1 VAAALQQRNVMMFA
15 RSALLACL
23 CLAVASPAA
32 PQGRSGGGMRGGF
45 GRGPSPPP
53 VTSMNLPNWGNSP
66 PAISPFRGPATG
78 APNPFPLRP
87 GVDAFRAT
95 AKTYSPRFSPGF
107 RDIDGRWNG
116 YRNVTGE
123 KWRRHDGYGRRH
135 DGYGKGFYPGAVY
148 IGGSPY
154 YYPGYPGVIDPAY
167 PPEPLPSAEPEGF
180 LRLLIT
186 PRNAN
191 VFIDGVHEGTVDDF
205 GGTGERTLRAGLHTV
220 HVEADGFEPV
230 EFDVRVPVNDTI
242 TLRRD
247 LEPRRVLPPYVP
259 PPAPAPSAAPK
270 TIYVIPRC
278 YLGDSQ
284 PRQEQLP
291 AGCSLANLRTLN

>member
-1 VAAALQQRNVMMFA
+1 MKFVRAT
-15 RSALLACL
+15 LLACL
-23 CLAVASPAA
+23 CLGVASPAA
-32 PQGRSGGGMRGGF
+32 PQGPRGAHSGGGVRGGS
-45 GRGPSPPP
+45 GHGSPSGTVPPSLPRWGLGPPP
-53 VTSMNLPNWGNSP
+53 AGLGPFLPGTLSP
-66 PAISPFRGPATG
+66 LG
-78 APNPFPLRP
+78 RP
-87 GVDAFRAT
+87 GIDAFRAT
-95 AKTYSPRFSPGF
+95 AKTYAPRYSPNYGPV
-107 RDIDGRWNG
+107 DGRWNG
-116 YRNVTGE
+116 
-123 KWRRHDGYGRRH
+123 RRDGSRGGWRRH

-154 YYPGYPGVIDPAY
+154 YYPGVVEPVY
-167 PPEPLPSAEPEGF
+167 PPEPLPPAEPEGF

-191 VFIDGVHEGTVDDF
+191 VFIDGVNEGTVDDF
-205 GGTGERTLRAGLHTV
+205 GGSGERTLRAGLHTV
-220 HVEADGFEPV
+220 RVEADGFEPV

-242 TLRRD
+242 TFRRD
-247 LEPRRVLPPYVP
+247 LDPRRAPTPYVP
-259 PPAPAPSAAPK
+259 PPAPSPSVTPK